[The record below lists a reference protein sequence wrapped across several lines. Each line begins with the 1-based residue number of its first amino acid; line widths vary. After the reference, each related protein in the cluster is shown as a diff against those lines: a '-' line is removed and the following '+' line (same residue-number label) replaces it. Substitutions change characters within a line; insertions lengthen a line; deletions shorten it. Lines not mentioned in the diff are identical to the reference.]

1 MILWF
6 RSGFWN
12 AMAVIRDTTVL
23 ESCSEVLMTKEE
35 RLLFENM
42 FSSHASLKDQL
53 QRELRSQGLLVR
65 ETRRSSDRWTN
76 HLAGRRISNYIL
88 EPIESTYQNYEKR
101 VIRSSLSLSSTNPSA
116 YLRKVTLTELAVS
129 VMTHSSLVMSCSSSA
144 SSSLSTFSGQINRT
158 IPSTGFLS
166 STSSRA
172 VTRDSPSGTLSSISQ
187 RRTYQLSFCS
197 SLVKRSSMHLLITC
211 DSRHDMILF
220 SLPIYPLVTSSWKES
235 LNRKWIL

>member
-101 VIRSSLSLSSTNPSA
+101 VIRSSFSLSSTNPSA

-129 VMTHSSLVMSCSSSA
+129 LLWLIRRWSWVVHHLLLQVCQPSLV
-144 SSSLSTFSGQINRT
+144 R
-158 IPSTGFLS
+158 STGLFHQQ
-166 STSSRA
+166 
-172 VTRDSPSGTLSSISQ
+172 DS
-187 RRTYQLSFCS
+187 F
-197 SLVKRSSMHLLITC
+197 HL
-211 DSRHDMILF
+211 RHQGQ
-220 SLPIYPLVTSSWKES
+220 
-235 LNRKWIL
+235 